1 VGARAREAAEGGRAV
16 LESRSRFDIPA
27 YQLGSHGEERDS

>member
-16 LESRSRFDIPA
+16 LESRSRLDIPG
-27 YQLGSHGEERDS
+27 YQLGSHGKGRAS